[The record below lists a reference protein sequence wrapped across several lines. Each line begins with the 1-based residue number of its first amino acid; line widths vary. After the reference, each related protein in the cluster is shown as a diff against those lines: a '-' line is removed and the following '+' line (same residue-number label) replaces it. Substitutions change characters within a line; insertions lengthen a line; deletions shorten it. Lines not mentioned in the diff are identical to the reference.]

1 MTPLTIEEIQ
11 AILHF
16 LQGYCIFLRPVLQ
29 DKLFK
34 VQECA
39 LMRNFLP
46 DLDKSFPSV
55 FCGQSGTVGTLS
67 VLNQIFDFK
76 YLL

>member
-1 MTPLTIEEIQ
+1 MTPLAIEEIQ
-11 AILHF
+11 AILHL
-16 LQGYCIFLRPVLQ
+16 LQRYCIFLRPMLQ

-55 FCGQSGTVGTLS
+55 FCGKSGAVGTLS

-76 YLL
+76 YLF